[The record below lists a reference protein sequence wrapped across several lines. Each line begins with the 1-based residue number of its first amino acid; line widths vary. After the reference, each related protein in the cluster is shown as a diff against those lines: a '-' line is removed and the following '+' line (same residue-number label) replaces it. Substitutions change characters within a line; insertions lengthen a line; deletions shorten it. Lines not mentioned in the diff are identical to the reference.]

1 MQVLVEGSQS
11 GFWQSPSTAFVV
23 DYNNKRIK
31 RKARK
36 PKMSSQEHYDEAIAI
51 NIGFCKFLYDWTPSI
66 CRIFQNDRLIEGV
79 IAETGVG
86 AGAGSSAKPL
96 PDPSRIWCYEKAD
109 TFLREIISQA
119 ENLNSVKEA
128 VWQVLYTVCCIS
140 SLHYIHNDLHTG
152 NIGRGQETGSPIT
165 ICVADGSAAKPLYV
179 SFSNRW
185 FLIDFDQSLYEPP
198 KGSDAA
204 QNSLRLRKEETAN
217 FLFKL
222 RVMEDEEY
230 DMHSDIQTWIDELWE
245 FLGLPS
251 KEDSCWDRDVKW
263 GFDETKAKRLRK
275 MVDPQ
280 IRIVQ
285 ALTKT
290 KLFDSGT
297 ITWTHETPVDMSA
310 VFPRKTSWLK
320 EASSFQD
327 FTNPAMKKVVDVMK
341 VHADLMV
348 TSEPITT
355 ITQACVAVAFAKQVM
370 NNANRNAPVE
380 IRNYCPFIDAH
391 IPLLVSEASSGTI
404 NPEAISSANMNTNF
418 MDLATVPAFTVGSLS
433 HGVYFPLPA
442 IFALLHMIVANHT
455 NVADATE
462 MILTHIVLKS
472 GSYQEFVSGE
482 KERQAAGDIPYPSVA
497 LHVLRGIAT
506 LAKRTVFPWKE
517 MFGMSEFDPRGYV
530 IISEDSS
537 PIRIPDIR
545 DGLWRLSLP

>member
-1 MQVLVEGSQS
+1 
-11 GFWQSPSTAFVV
+11 
-23 DYNNKRIK
+23 
-31 RKARK
+31 
-36 PKMSSQEHYDEAIAI
+36 
-51 NIGFCKFLYDWTPSI
+51 
-66 CRIFQNDRLIEGV
+66 
-79 IAETGVG
+79 
-86 AGAGSSAKPL
+86 
-96 PDPSRIWCYEKAD
+96 
-109 TFLREIISQA
+109 
-119 ENLNSVKEA
+119 
-128 VWQVLYTVCCIS
+128 
-140 SLHYIHNDLHTG
+140 
-152 NIGRGQETGSPIT
+152 
-165 ICVADGSAAKPLYV
+165 
-179 SFSNRW
+179 
-185 FLIDFDQSLYEPP
+185 
-198 KGSDAA
+198 
-204 QNSLRLRKEETAN
+204 
-217 FLFKL
+217 
-222 RVMEDEEY
+222 
-230 DMHSDIQTWIDELWE
+230 
-245 FLGLPS
+245 
-251 KEDSCWDRDVKW
+251 
-263 GFDETKAKRLRK
+263 
-275 MVDPQ
+275 
-280 IRIVQ
+280 
-285 ALTKT
+285 
-290 KLFDSGT
+290 
-297 ITWTHETPVDMSA
+297 
-310 VFPRKTSWLK
+310 
-320 EASSFQD
+320 
-327 FTNPAMKKVVDVMK
+327 
-341 VHADLMV
+341 MV

-482 KERQAAGDIPYPSVA
+482 KERLAAGDIPYPSVA

-517 MFGMSEFDPRGYV
+517 MFGMSEFDPRGYM